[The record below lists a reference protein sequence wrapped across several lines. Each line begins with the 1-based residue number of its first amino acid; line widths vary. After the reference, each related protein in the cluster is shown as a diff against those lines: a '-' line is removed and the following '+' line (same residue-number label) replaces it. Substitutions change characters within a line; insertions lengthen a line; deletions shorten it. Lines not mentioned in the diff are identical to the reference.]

1 LQEYFDRAIERA
13 LEAERPVREADRAE
27 REAEWAERD
36 AKWADYEAKME
47 ARFSHLESMMRQSMS
62 VPVVTQH
69 IAMPNR
75 DSTPLLNVR
84 SSVGSESGNN

>member
-1 LQEYFDRAIERA
+1 
-13 LEAERPVREADRAE
+13 
-27 REAEWAERD
+27 
-36 AKWADYEAKME
+36 
-47 ARFSHLESMMRQSMS
+47 MS